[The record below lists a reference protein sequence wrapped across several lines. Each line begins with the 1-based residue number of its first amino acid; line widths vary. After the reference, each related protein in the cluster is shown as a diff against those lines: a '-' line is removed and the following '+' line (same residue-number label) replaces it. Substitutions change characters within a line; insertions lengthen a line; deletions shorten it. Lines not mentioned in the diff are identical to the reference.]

1 MLSTPTALAHFRQLT
16 RQQQIDKMHTI
27 LSMLGGNKLFA
38 KLWTF
43 IRQHESSLTSSV
55 LQSLYGFVMG
65 LIERLHDK
73 EVAFARAQ
81 NTLHKQ
87 RLQQAH
93 QKDQNDISTIEHTLR
108 TL

>member
-1 MLSTPTALAHFRQLT
+1 MLNTAETLAHFRKLT

-43 IRQHESSLTSSV
+43 IREHENSLTSSV
-55 LQSLYGFVMG
+55 LQSLYSFVMG

-73 EVAFARAQ
+73 EVAFARTQ
-81 NTLHKQ
+81 NVLHKQ

-93 QKDQNDISTIEHTLR
+93 QKDQNDINTIEHTLS